1 MCIYRFD
8 LIDRSTRLLSDYE
21 RWSSL
26 SDSDKRMEIS
36 LLARVLI
43 SFLICNVI
51 IAVILYKFTG
61 VDSPT
66 MLTVQLMLPLIVW
79 EILLTVTFF
88 PEHFL
93 IDFIDEFYRYDNAA
107 GDQVLLFDGT
117 TREEIHSHGDVPRS
131 PRPEVADDEFQL
143 IES

>member
-1 MCIYRFD
+1 M
-8 LIDRSTRLLSDYE
+8 S
-21 RWSSL
+21 
-26 SDSDKRMEIS
+26 
-36 LLARVLI
+36 
-43 SFLICNVI
+43 NQP
-51 IAVILYKFTG
+51 KFTG

-66 MLTVQLMLPLIVW
+66 TLTVQLMLPLIVW
-79 EILLTVTFF
+79 EILLVVTFF

-107 GDQVLLFDGT
+107 GDQLLLFDGT

-131 PRPEVADDEFQL
+131 PRPELADDELQL